1 MFKKI
6 LLHFPE
12 CVFDK
17 VTREKNRKSL
27 YIASVYNYKRIP
39 YRGMEV
45 GLLRRNL
52 ACERGLHT
60 KEHNKINF
68 FFFSGKKKRVRDDIQ
83 I

>member
-52 ACERGLHT
+52 ACGRGLYV
-60 KEHNKINF
+60 KEHDEINVLF
-68 FFFSGKKKRVRDDIQ
+68 FFLRKKI
-83 I
+83 